1 MIPPEILPWHEPMW
15 RHIAATRQA
24 GRMPHAFL
32 IAGPRGVGKRAFA
45 HRLAADLLCEA
56 GKPGACGRC
65 RSCLQFRA
73 DSHPNFFWLR
83 PEEDKR
89 DISVDAVRELSERL
103 ALTSHYG
110 GAKVALIEP
119 ADALNQNG
127 VNALLKTIEEPAAG
141 SYLMLLTEQPMMLA
155 ATLRSRCQILRF
167 GVPSSEQALTWLRAQ
182 NPAADES
189 TLRQAHGAPLRALE
203 LVETD
208 APTRQEEW
216 TKRLL
221 AVAAGRE
228 SPIALAVGMDKE
240 GARAFLDWLIS
251 WTVDQIKR
259 RLGAAAVGNVASSAV
274 DLDLS
279 SLDRMQLICTQAL
292 RQLQGNAAVQ
302 LTLESVMIGF
312 WQLCRLPAQEQT

>member
-1 MIPPEILPWHEPMW
+1 MIPPEIFPWHEPIW
-15 RHIAATRQA
+15 RQVAASRQA
-24 GRMPHAFL
+24 GRMPHALL

-56 GKPGACGRC
+56 GKPQACGQC
-65 RSCLQFRA
+65 RSCLQFSS

-127 VNALLKTIEEPAAG
+127 INALLKTIEEPAAG
-141 SYLMLLTEQPMMLA
+141 SYLMLLSEQQMMLA

-167 GVPSSEQALTWLRAQ
+167 GVPPSEQALTWLRTQ
-182 NPAADES
+182 KPAADES
-189 TLRQAHGAPLRALE
+189 ALRLAHGAPLRALE
-203 LVETD
+203 LMETD
-208 APTRQEEW
+208 AQAQQGEW
-216 TKRLL
+216 SKRLL
-221 AVAAGRE
+221 AVAAGQE

-259 RLGAAAVGNVASSAV
+259 RLGVVATGKSASSAV

-279 SLDRMQLICTQAL
+279 SLDQIQQICTQAL
-292 RQLQGNAAVQ
+292 RQLQGNGAVQ
-302 LTLESVMIGF
+302 LTLESVMISF
-312 WQLCRLPAQEQT
+312 WQLCRLPAQE

>member
-1 MIPPEILPWHEPMW
+1 
-15 RHIAATRQA
+15 
-24 GRMPHAFL
+24 MPHALL

-56 GKPGACGRC
+56 GKPHACGVC

-73 DSHPNFFWLR
+73 DTHPNFFWIQ

-127 VNALLKTIEEPAAG
+127 VNALLKTIEEPAART
-141 SYLMLLTEQPMMLA
+141 YLMLITGQPMTLA
-155 ATLRSRCQILRF
+155 ATLRSRCQIFRF
-167 GVPSSEQALTWLRAQ
+167 GVPPSEQALTWLRARSP
-182 NPAADES
+182 NAEES
-189 TLRQAHGAPLRALE
+189 LLKQAHNAPLRALE
-203 LVETD
+203 LIETN
-208 APTRQEEW
+208 AAAQRGEW

-221 AVAAGRE
+221 AVATGQE
-228 SPIALAVGMDKE
+228 SPIGVAAGMDKE
-240 GARAFLDWLIS
+240 DAHAFLDWLVS
-251 WTVDQIKR
+251 WTVDQIKL
-259 RLGAAAVGNVASSAV
+259 RLGVTTSEGSRRAIKATNLSLTA
-274 DLDLS
+274 LDEV
-279 SLDRMQLICTQAL
+279 QQIGIQAF

-302 LTLESVMIGF
+302 LTIESVMIGF
-312 WQLCRLPAQEQT
+312 WQLCRQPAQEQT